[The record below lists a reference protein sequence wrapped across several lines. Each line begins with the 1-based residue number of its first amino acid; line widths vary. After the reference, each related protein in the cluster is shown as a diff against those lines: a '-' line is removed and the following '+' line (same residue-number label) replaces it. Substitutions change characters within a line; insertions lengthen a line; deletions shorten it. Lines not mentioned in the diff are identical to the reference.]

1 MGNDKRLP
9 EDNNNHLKNNIGTL
23 SQDVNV
29 ATPSSSVAAS
39 TSTPPEQQ
47 LQQPPNEGD
56 DTATTQTQQR
66 DMERATQNSLR
77 SAVGAFPIP
86 GPGGS
91 ESLLRHTSDESNNA
105 PSNNKNP
112 NSSGYNSS
120 SAAQFSGY
128 TNDNLPPNIDIIAEA
143 TLVPNTPDDDP
154 GNGRD
159 TPVSSAMDTL
169 GLRWDEE
176 ANLGGADPDTASV
189 AISAISNPSFVP
201 IGSVQV
207 GSRSLPPVRSVNAR
221 SPQQQQGRDSLN
233 ELCEHF
239 DATVA
244 AQQQQSTPNEN
255 QQHQQQSTTNESIA
269 NNDSI
274 QPSATT
280 TTSIPGGGGDNGTTT
295 TTTTI
300 ATETIHATPIDDK
313 TILICGRSFQF
324 TKWHWLTLG
333 IIVLAIIIVPTAVV
347 LSNNPNSYNWTR
359 EEIEAIVSPSISSPQ
374 LLAIPDSPQSK
385 AIDWLTTGGGTA
397 ILTGPTKQSLDWRI
411 QQRYILAVLYY
422 TTNGPTKWKNQY
434 DYLDNEKHECDWGG
448 LNNGWKSMDCNG
460 EREVNSINLCKLY
473 ALMFVVG
480 GYSRDWLHYG
490 LQFSP

>member
-9 EDNNNHLKNNIGTL
+9 DDNNNHLKNNIGTS
-23 SQDVNV
+23 SQDVDV
-29 ATPSSSVAAS
+29 AAIPSTSVAAS

-47 LQQPPNEGD
+47 LQQPPNNNQD
-56 DTATTQTQQR
+56 DTATTQTQQH

-91 ESLLRHTSDESNNA
+91 VSESNNA
-105 PSNNKNP
+105 PSNNNNNNTNP
-112 NSSGYNSS
+112 NNSSGYNSS

-128 TNDNLPPNIDIIAEA
+128 SNDNLPPNIDIIAEA

-154 GNGRD
+154 YSSNGRD
-159 TPVSSAMDTL
+159 SPVSNAMDTL

-189 AISAISNPSFVP
+189 AISAISNPSFLP
-201 IGSVQV
+201 IGSVQG

-221 SPQQQQGRDSLN
+221 SPQQQQRRNTED
-233 ELCEHF
+233 ELCAHF

-244 AQQQQSTPNEN
+244 AQEQQQQQQQQSTA
-255 QQHQQQSTTNESIA
+255 NESIA

-274 QPSATT
+274 QPSAATT
-280 TTSIPGGGGDNGTTT
+280 STSIPGGGGGDNGTTT
-295 TTTTI
+295 TTI
-300 ATETIHATPIDDK
+300 ATEAIHATPIDDK

-333 IIVLAIIIVPTAVV
+333 LIVLAIIIVPTAVV

-374 LLAIPDSPQSK
+374 LLAIPNSPQSK
-385 AIDWLTTGGGTA
+385 AIDWLTTGGGTT
-397 ILTGPTKQSLDWRI
+397 ILTGPTKQSLHWRI

-422 TTNGPTKWKNQY
+422 TTNGPTKWRNQY

-448 LNNGWKSMDCNG
+448 MLNNGWKSMDCN
-460 EREVNSINLCKLY
+460 EEEEVKLINLCKLFM
-473 ALMFVVG
+473 LSLVFVVG
-480 GYSRDWLHYG
+480 VYVDFVVGDW
-490 LQFSP
+490 FR